1 MITDG
6 QMAAF
11 GIACVALIA
20 VPGPSV
26 LFIVGRALEAGQR
39 TALATVVGNAL
50 GTYTVA
56 VIVSVGFGPVIQRF
70 PASLTVLKFIGAAF
84 LCWLGLA
91 AIKNRK
97 NVVVAAPGQPD
108 QRQRDWVALRQGY
121 VVGGTNPKA
130 FVVFAVILPA
140 FLRPDAEP
148 LMAQMLILAVV
159 PVAIGLFCDS
169 AWAAFSGAAREW
181 FARSAA
187 RMHRMSLLGGALMIG
202 LGLAMAF
209 T

>member
-1 MITDG
+1 
-6 QMAAF
+6 MAAF
-11 GIACVALIA
+11 GMACVVLIA

-39 TALATVVGNAL
+39 TALTTVVGNAL

-56 VIVSVGFGPVIQRF
+56 VIVSVGFGPVLQRF
-70 PASLTVLKFIGAAF
+70 PACLTVLKFVGAAF
-84 LCWLGLA
+84 LCWLGLV

-97 NVVVAAPGQPD
+97 NVVVGVPGQPG
-108 QRQRDWVALRQGY
+108 QRRRDWAALRQGY

-130 FVVFAVILPA
+130 YVVFAVILPA
-140 FLRPDAEP
+140 FLRPDIEP
-148 LMAQMLILAVV
+148 LVAQMLILAVV
-159 PVAIGLFCDS
+159 PVVIGLLCDS
-169 AWAAFSGAAREW
+169 VWAAFSSAARKW

-202 LGLAMAF
+202 LGLTMAF